1 MINIMMWKFLLTKYI
16 WVPNI
21 WAWEII
27 PLGILTDRYGKV
39 SYLTSGEE
47 VVIKKFALYRVRI

>member
-1 MINIMMWKFLLTKYI
+1 MMWKFLLTKYI